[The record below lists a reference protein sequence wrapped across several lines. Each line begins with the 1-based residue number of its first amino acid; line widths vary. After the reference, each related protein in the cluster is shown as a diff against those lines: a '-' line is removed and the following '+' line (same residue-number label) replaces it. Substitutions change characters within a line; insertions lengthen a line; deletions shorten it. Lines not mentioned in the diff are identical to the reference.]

1 MNEKRAGIAGLEIR
15 NHSDIRS
22 QGTGLPAICYS
33 GMMKQISTL
42 SFVLSLLS
50 LPALAQTLPPTAQQ
64 LQQQSG
70 QAIQNESATTHN
82 NLSQTQQQVQGQAQQ
97 PTLNRSGRAVAHPP
111 GYIPMPR

>member
-1 MNEKRAGIAGLEIR
+1 
-15 NHSDIRS
+15 
-22 QGTGLPAICYS
+22 
-33 GMMKQISTL
+33 MMKQISTF

-64 LQQQSG
+64 LQQQSD
-70 QAIQNESATTHN
+70 QAIQNESTTTHN

-97 PTLNRSGRAVAHPP
+97 PTLSRSGRRAVAHPP